1 MPRPRER
8 DDWRTVW
15 LGVASSVAMRSSCS
29 RDQVGAVLVV
39 NDYWTF
45 VGYNGPASGRPNCDI
60 GGCPRGLLTTEQLPH
75 GARFEG
81 AGLCEAVHAEIN
93 AVMKYLRYFRQITPD
108 VMLYTTREPCEKC
121 WDELIELGFMRD
133 QIVWSN

>member
-1 MPRPRER
+1 MALARER
-8 DDWRTVW
+8 NDWRTVW
-15 LGVASSVAMRSSCS
+15 LGVAQSVAMRSSCL

-45 VGYNGPASGRPNCDI
+45 VGYNGPKTGRPNCDI
-60 GGCPRGLLTTEQLPH
+60 GGCPRGLLTPEQLPH

-93 AVMKYLRYFRQITPD
+93 AVTKYLRYHKQVTPD
-108 VMLYTTREPCEKC
+108 VMLYTTREPCENC

-133 QIVWSN
+133 QVVWSK